1 MPSAAVARRPAAG
14 PAHSHVATV
23 ARPVDPMGMA
33 ARAGGG
39 AAGAAARTPVPT
51 SQDRRSVLV
60 SVRFGGLLRTA
71 THAPM

>member
-14 PAHSHVATV
+14 RAPT
-23 ARPVDPMGMA
+23 RNRGGWTPMA

-39 AAGAAARTPVPT
+39 AAGAAARTPGPT